1 MRFLLDMN
9 LSPDWI
15 DEFANRGCEAVHWS
29 SIGAANATDASIMAF
44 ARENRYVVFTHD
56 LDFGAMIAATEASFP
71 SVIQVRIQDVSP
83 RSLSV
88 RFFKI
93 VEQYSPQLEKGA
105 LIVVDSRKSRV
116 RILPLRPKQ

>member
-15 DEFANRGCEAVHWS
+15 DEFVNRGYEAVHWS

-44 ARENRYVVFTHD
+44 ARENRYIVFTHD

-83 RSLSV
+83 QSLSV

-93 VEQYSPQLEKGA
+93 VEQYSHQLEEGA

>member
-1 MRFLLDMN
+1 MKFLLDMN

-15 DEFANRGCEAVHWS
+15 AEFTNRGFDAVHWS
-29 SIGAANATDASIMAF
+29 TIGAANATDVSIMNY
-44 ARENRYVVFTHD
+44 ARENGFIVFTHD
-56 LDFGAMIAATEASFP
+56 LDFGAMIAATGASFP

-83 RSLSV
+83 HSLSD

-93 VEQYSPQLEKGA
+93 VGQYGDQLEKGA

>member
-15 DEFANRGCEAVHWS
+15 DEFVNRGYEAVHWS
-29 SIGAANATDASIMAF
+29 TIGAANATDASIMAF
-44 ARENRYVVFTHD
+44 ARENRYIVFTHD

-83 RSLSV
+83 QSLSV

-93 VEQYSPQLEKGA
+93 VEQYSHQLEEGA

>member
-15 DEFANRGCEAVHWS
+15 DEFVNRGYEAVHWS
-29 SIGAANATDASIMAF
+29 SIGAANATDASIMTF
-44 ARENRYVVFTHD
+44 ARENRYIVFTHD

-83 RSLSV
+83 QSLSM

-93 VEQYSPQLEKGA
+93 VEQYSHQLEEGA

>member
-1 MRFLLDMN
+1 MKFLLDMN

-15 DEFANRGCEAVHWS
+15 KEFKNRGFDAVHWS
-29 SIGAANATDASIMAF
+29 SIGAANAPDVSIMAY
-44 ARENRYVVFTHD
+44 AREKGYIVFTHD
-56 LDFGAMIAATEASFP
+56 LDFGAMIAATGASFP

-83 RSLSV
+83 NSLSD

-93 VEQYSPQLEKGA
+93 VEQYGHQLEKGA

-116 RILPLRPKQ
+116 RTLPLRPKQ

>member
-1 MRFLLDMN
+1 MKFLLDMN

-15 DEFANRGCEAVHWS
+15 EEFTNRGFDAVHWS
-29 SIGAANATDASIMAF
+29 STGAANATDVSIMAF
-44 ARENRYVVFTHD
+44 ARENGYIVFTHD
-56 LDFGAMIAATEASFP
+56 LDFGAMITATGASLP

-83 RSLSV
+83 QSLSE

-93 VEQYSPQLEKGA
+93 VEQYGDQLEKGA